1 MNRLFPPEFSNPLFP
16 AYDTKNL
23 LVTAFPESQTV
34 EMEGQ
39 RGREKRA
46 RVKVH
51 RGVWF
56 SSWRVSVFLVQLQ
69 WRLYLFYK
77 SFLWSVITSCP
88 SQWHLTS
95 LLGSRMSL
103 SKPDDVSTPQVFVVW
118 KHSPLKA
125 PSWVPRLRGLE
136 QGALLLKDLS
146 GHSLKYWHANLWPRM
161 PHFSFRF
168 LLHANPYHLLTNH
181 FHQFI
186 SRSPS
191 CRM

>member
-56 SSWRVSVFLVQLQ
+56 SS
-69 WRLYLFYK
+69 
-77 SFLWSVITSCP
+77 
-88 SQWHLTS
+88 
-95 LLGSRMSL
+95 
-103 SKPDDVSTPQVFVVW
+103 
-118 KHSPLKA
+118 
-125 PSWVPRLRGLE
+125 
-136 QGALLLKDLS
+136 
-146 GHSLKYWHANLWPRM
+146 
-161 PHFSFRF
+161 
-168 LLHANPYHLLTNH
+168 
-181 FHQFI
+181 
-186 SRSPS
+186 
-191 CRM
+191 